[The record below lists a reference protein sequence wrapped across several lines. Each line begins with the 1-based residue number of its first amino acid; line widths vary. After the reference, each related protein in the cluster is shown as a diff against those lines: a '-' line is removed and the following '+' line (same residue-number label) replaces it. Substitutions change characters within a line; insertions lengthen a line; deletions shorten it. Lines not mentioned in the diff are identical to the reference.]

1 VVLLG
6 FRSGAIRTGFG
17 LKFAALAAFLVAL
30 CGLVF
35 EIVPL
40 GEVASP
46 ALFAMKVGGVILAT
60 NALGAYLYWR
70 GRRRVLNL
78 AADAQ

>member
-1 VVLLG
+1 L
-6 FRSGAIRTGFG
+6 G
-17 LKFAALAAFLVAL
+17 LKCAALAAFFVSL
-30 CGLVF
+30 CGLIF

-70 GRRRVLNL
+70 GARRVLNL
-78 AADAQ
+78 ATEGGRENVRV